1 MDATTPKTCPQSVIE
16 AGAAFVLL
24 RHHLEK
30 AERLYGQLLEKLDG
44 TKPDLKEAG
53 MMQAAYGKALAN
65 IHQARAAYG
74 LVCDAHFH
82 MAHALEEIGM
92 DRPTD
97 EQLTK
102 GVGTLNWR

>member
-1 MDATTPKTCPQSVIE
+1 MDASTPKTCPQSVIE

-30 AERLYGQLLEKLDG
+30 GDKLYTQLLEKLDG
-44 TKPDLKEAG
+44 TKPDLKDAG

-74 LVCDAHFH
+74 LICDAHYH
-82 MAHALEEIGM
+82 MACALEKI
-92 DRPTD
+92 DVSRPTD
-97 EQLTK
+97 EDLVK